1 MERYILILQGWL
13 NKDVP
18 YMIKIFA
25 VLALLS
31 SFIDCDAQ
39 VRNELEY
46 KLSFSND
53 TVYVSLNNKGLDTL
67 YLFNSYLEMNP
78 EYDRYGTE
86 PLWES
91 EYLHRF
97 DKGLNEYKL
106 SFLPIIPY
114 LSVRYSDVAIHGKSR
129 IVHRWQLLYGFK
141 TIFPNDSIQIS
152 IPKSAF
158 VQELYVKD
166 VPIKQFGKNDK
177 ISFEK
182 IQVRQPKTIS
192 LEFALYR
199 SIDLLRSTDAY
210 YFNEAD
216 FDEQA
221 KSYEVMTII
230 CDLSRFSEL
239 KEKDA
244 AK

>member
-1 MERYILILQGWL
+1 MKRITQMSKIH
-13 NKDVP
+13 
-18 YMIKIFA
+18 YMIKTLAF
-25 VLALLS
+25 LALLT

-53 TVYVSLNNKGLDTL
+53 TVYVSLSNKGLDTL
-67 YLFNSYLEMNP
+67 YLFNSYLEINP
-78 EYDRYGTE
+78 EYDCYGTE

-91 EYLHRF
+91 EYLPRF
-97 DKGLNEYKL
+97 DKGANKYKL

-114 LSVRYSDVAIHGKSR
+114 LSVRFSDVAIHGKSR

-141 TIFPNDSIQIS
+141 TISPNDSIHIR

-158 VQELYVKD
+158 EQEVYVKD
-166 VPIKQFGKNDK
+166 IPIKQFGKNDK

-182 IQVRQPKTIS
+182 KQVRQPKTIS

-199 SIDLLRSTDAY
+199 NVDLLRSTDAY
-210 YFNEAD
+210 YFNEAG

-230 CDLSRFSEL
+230 CDLSRFGEL
-239 KEKDA
+239 KE
-244 AK
+244 